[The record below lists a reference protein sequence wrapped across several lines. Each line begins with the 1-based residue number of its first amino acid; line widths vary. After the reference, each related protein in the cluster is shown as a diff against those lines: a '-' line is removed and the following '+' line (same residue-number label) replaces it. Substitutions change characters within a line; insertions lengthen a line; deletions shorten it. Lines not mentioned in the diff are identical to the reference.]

1 MSRML
6 LPGPHGT
13 EASLLAA
20 AQSGDRRAFDALV
33 GARRAEIR
41 ALCYRMLGSPHD
53 ADDAVQDAL
62 VRAWRALPRFDGRS
76 ALRTWLHRI
85 AVNVCLDA
93 IARRPR
99 RVLPVDCTQRP
110 PGKVP
115 RGLRW
120 LEPLPDE
127 PEEPSRS
134 CPQVRYEHREALELA
149 FVAALQHLPPRQRA
163 VFVLREVLAFSPGE
177 IAAMLATTK
186 ASVNAALQ
194 RARATV
200 DARLPDRSQQ
210 EQMRALGPARLRE
223 LVAQVIDAFERGEV
237 EAILAHLADD
247 ATFSMP
253 PYAAWYRGRRQLS
266 ESWLFPEGQPTGLR
280 FVPTR
285 ANGQVALGVY
295 KLHPDTGR
303 YRPIALE
310 VLALRGELIA
320 EVTSFRDPGLV
331 RAFGLPEEL
340 AA

>member
-1 MSRML
+1 MNGMH
-6 LPGPHGT
+6 LPGAHGT
-13 EASLLAA
+13 EARLLAA
-20 AQSGDRRAFDALV
+20 AQSGDQRAFDALF
-33 GARRAEIR
+33 GAHRPEIR

-62 VRAWRALPRFDGRS
+62 VRAWRALPRFDRRS

-85 AVNVCLDA
+85 AINVCHDA
-93 IARRPR
+93 IARSPR
-99 RVLPVDCTQRP
+99 RVLPVDCTDQAAD
-110 PGKVP
+110 GA
-115 RGLRW
+115 LW
-120 LEPLPDE
+120 LEPFPDE
-127 PEEPSRS
+127 PAEPGAT
-134 CPQVRYEHREALELA
+134 CPQARYERREALELA

-200 DARLPDRSQQ
+200 GARLPERSQQ

-253 PYAAWYRGRRQLS
+253 PYAAWYRGHEQLC
-266 ESWLFPEGQPTGLR
+266 ESWLFPEERPTGLR

-295 KLHPDTGR
+295 KLDPQINR

-320 EVTSFRDPGLV
+320 EVTSFRDPRLAG
-331 RAFGLPEEL
+331 AFGLPEEL

>member
-1 MSRML
+1 MNGML
-6 LPGPHGT
+6 LPGAHGT
-13 EASLLAA
+13 EARLLAA
-20 AQSGDRRAFDALV
+20 AQRGDHRAFDALF
-33 GARRAEIR
+33 GAHRPDMR

-53 ADDAVQDAL
+53 ADDAVQDAF
-62 VRAWRALPRFDGRS
+62 VRAWRALARFDGRS

-85 AVNVCLDA
+85 AINVCLDA

-99 RVLPVDCTQRP
+99 RALPVDCADRA
-110 PGKVP
+110 PGDAP
-115 RGLRW
+115 DSLLW
-120 LEPLPDE
+120 LEPLPAEPDE
-127 PEEPSRS
+127 PT
-134 CPQVRYEHREALELA
+134 CPLARYEQREALELA
-149 FVAALQHLPPRQRA
+149 FVAALQHLPSRQRA
-163 VFVLREVLAFSPGE
+163 VFVLRDVLAFTPGE

-194 RARATV
+194 RARRAV
-200 DARLPDRSQQ
+200 EARLPDRSQQ
-210 EQMRALGPARLRE
+210 EQMRALGPARLRA
-223 LVAQVIDAFERGEV
+223 LVTQMIDAFERGEV

-253 PYAAWYRGRRQLS
+253 PYAAWYRGHRQLS
-266 ESWLFPEGQPTGLR
+266 ESWLFPEERPTGLR

-285 ANGQVALGVY
+285 ANGQIALGVY
-295 KLHPDTGR
+295 KLDPETGR

-331 RAFGLPEEL
+331 GAFGLPGEL

>member
-1 MSRML
+1 ML
-6 LPGPHGT
+6 LPGPHVT

-20 AQSGDRRAFDALV
+20 AQHGDRRAFDALFS
-33 GARRAEIR
+33 ARRAEIR

-85 AVNVCLDA
+85 AINVCLDA

-99 RVLPVDCTQRP
+99 RVLPGDCAERP
-110 PGKVP
+110 TGDV
-115 RGLRW
+115 RW
-120 LEPLPDE
+120 LEPFPDV
-127 PEEPSRS
+127 PEEPSQS

-200 DARLPDRSQQ
+200 DERLPDRSQQ

-253 PYAAWYRGRRQLS
+253 PYAAWFRGHRQLS
-266 ESWLFPEGQPTGLR
+266 ESWLFPERQPTGLR

-295 KLHPDTGR
+295 KLHPETGR

-320 EVTSFRDPGLV
+320 EVTSFRDPGCV